1 MEDEDTWIAEA
12 IKHNT
17 LLAVTDGFFMSKMY
31 PDMNSCA
38 FIMECTQ
45 GRGKL
50 VGSFPE
56 QSRSAGAYRGELL
69 GLLSIHL
76 ILLAVNTV
84 HTNISGSAHIY
95 SDCLNAINQVRN
107 LPTDRI
113 PARCKQSDILKIIM
127 INCRSLQFKL
137 RYSHV
142 EAHQDDDQDY
152 ANLARPAQLNCACDL
167 AAKMVLQDLHPLNL
181 PRQQRLPLE
190 PVCVWVINEKITT
203 DSIDRMRY
211 WA

>member
-1 MEDEDTWIAEA
+1 MSYLGGVRREDLCPPKSTILLHLHPTLETWESTWLWNNINMEDEDTWIAEA

-95 SDCLNAINQVRN
+95 SDCLNAVNRVRN

-113 PARCKQSDILKIIM
+113 PAWSKQSDILQLIM
-127 INCRSLQFKL
+127 IHCRSLQFKVK
-137 RYSHV
+137 YSHV
-142 EAHQDDDQDY
+142 EAHQDD
-152 ANLARPAQLNCACDL
+152 
-167 AAKMVLQDLHPLNL
+167 K
-181 PRQQRLPLE
+181 
-190 PVCVWVINEKITT
+190 TT
-203 DSIDRMRY
+203 PISLTQHN
-211 WA
+211 